1 MNIMVVGA
9 TGYVG
14 ARLVPLLVAEG
25 HRVSCF
31 VRNPAKLI
39 QKNWNNVKIISGDIL
54 DLPTLEPAL
63 KEIDIIVY
71 LVHSLNSA
79 KSDFTVLDRQCAVN
93 IAQVAEDSKIKRII
107 YLGGLGERTL
117 DTSEHLLSRHE
128 VGDLLRESNIPIT
141 EFRAAAI
148 IGSGSSSFEIIHH
161 LVNRLPITDFYK

>member
-54 DLPTLEPAL
+54 DLPTLERPATAISL
-63 KEIDIIVY
+63 PESIG
-71 LVHSLNSA
+71 HSWW
-79 KSDFTVLDRQCAVN
+79 VCALQTN
-93 IAQVAEDSKIKRII
+93 
-107 YLGGLGERTL
+107 
-117 DTSEHLLSRHE
+117 
-128 VGDLLRESNIPIT
+128 
-141 EFRAAAI
+141 
-148 IGSGSSSFEIIHH
+148 
-161 LVNRLPITDFYK
+161 